1 MSVFGSVAEI
11 QSYCKNPNH
20 AQRRPNHRSDDRSK
34 ENWETHEIEREN
46 TKKKWKRSSQGVSP
60 AVVRGR
66 AAARIA
72 AVAGRRGRDRGARGV
87 ENANEAAESRSRSRP
102 GAEGLCCV
110 NGKDPGRALCAA
122 ASLLPKPPRSF
133 WWDVG
138 PTRRNWGKKKIITWG
153 WTHRPDPRKGPIFR
167 GKLRPPTW
175 HYVSK
180 RGTAALLGQKKAFDF
195 DTIVFLFL
203 FNKYCSIIK

>member
-1 MSVFGSVAEI
+1 MSVFGSMALI

-60 AVVRGR
+60 AVVCGR

-87 ENANEAAESRSRSRP
+87 ENANQAAESRSRSRP
-102 GAEGLCCV
+102 GAGPGRGVGLCERE
-110 NGKDPGRALCAA
+110 GSRAGFVCRRFLATQA
-122 ASLLPKPPRSF
+122 TAQLLMGCGTDEEELKEENNNLG
-133 WWDVG
+133 VG
-138 PTRRNWGKKKIITWG
+138 PPAGPEKRSNLPREASAADMTLRQQTWYCSLV
-153 WTHRPDPRKGPIFR
+153 W
-167 GKLRPPTW
+167 
-175 HYVSK
+175 SK
-180 RGTAALLGQKKAFDF
+180 RLL
-195 DTIVFLFL
+195 ILIL
-203 FNKYCSIIK
+203 